1 MPQNS
6 YMGTSLNVGNKGCR
20 SMIDVI
26 MHFRT
31 QVTRTD
37 EIKSLGGWSDPLN
50 MILADGLQ
58 RMREHLARVT
68 DDPDARALLQK
79 ERQELKESEAK
90 DETKK
95 LEDLYNISNP
105 FTSDDVQLPA
115 TNMSPLPYDFS
126 GADKNYPQMSEPRF
140 ENVFLIQFVTEL
152 DYTVKDLSNLG
163 CAEFGYVIPTD
174 QSAMIHVHL
183 ETAFSILASQGG
195 RANMPRIINGTDA
208 DDLTGKVGPDSVPAT
223 IEIPAPASDA
233 VQSS

>member
-6 YMGTSLNVGNKGCR
+6 FMGTSLNVGNKGVR
-20 SMIDVI
+20 SVIDVI

-37 EIKSLGGWSDPLN
+37 EIKSIGGWSDPLN

-68 DDPDARALLQK
+68 DDPDARVALQK
-79 ERQELKESEAK
+79 ERQQLKEAEAK
-90 DETKK
+90 DESVK
-95 LEDLYNISNP
+95 LEELYQMTNP
-105 FTSDDVQLPA
+105 FTTDDVQLPA

-163 CAEFGYVIPTD
+163 CAEYGYVIPKD
-174 QSAMIHVHL
+174 QSAMIHAHL
-183 ETAFSILASQGG
+183 ETAFAILASQGG
-195 RANMPRIINGTDA
+195 RSNMPRIINGTDA
-208 DDLTGKVGPDSVPAT
+208 DDLTGKVGPEAVPSA
-223 IEIPAPASDA
+223 IEQPAPVPDQ